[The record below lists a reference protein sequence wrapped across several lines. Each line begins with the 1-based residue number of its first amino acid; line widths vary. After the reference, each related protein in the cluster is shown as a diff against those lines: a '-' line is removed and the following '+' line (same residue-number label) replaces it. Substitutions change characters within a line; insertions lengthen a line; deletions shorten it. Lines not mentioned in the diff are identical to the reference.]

1 MLLFSIWQ
9 QTWVEWPP
17 GPGQVILISLA
28 AAPYGSL
35 FHARDWKPILRPGSV
50 LNYGRFQGSGSLKY
64 MLQFHSHQA
73 ALMFRATPNN
83 VVILDPSLVI
93 VCRYNFLSISGEWEG
108 VIYEVEFRHPCSSLR
123 LQSSPP
129 SPNSAFNSKCPQPCS
144 AKRQLTVVE
153 RWDKALMW
161 RSSS

>member
-1 MLLFSIWQ
+1 MFRVRCRHRAIFHQQVLLLCPKISEPMRFGTFCFFSQFGSKSGWS
-9 QTWVEWPP
+9 WPP

-35 FHARDWKPILRPGSV
+35 FHGRDWKPILRPGSV

-64 MLQFHSHQA
+64 MLQFHPHQA

-83 VVILDPSLVI
+83 MVILDPSLVI

-108 VIYEVEFRHPCSSLR
+108 VIYEVEFRHPV
-123 LQSSPP
+123 PP
-129 SPNSAFNSKCPQPCS
+129 SDYSPLPQS
-144 AKRQLTVVE
+144 
-153 RWDKALMW
+153 
-161 RSSS
+161 